1 MKREPRLLDL
11 PAFRDDSV
19 RAGMCTV
26 GALAMLP
33 SGTEKRSYENWK
45 STISNYNFGLRL

>member
-1 MKREPRLLDL
+1 MVITPLFRPLAPIL

-19 RAGMCTV
+19 AADMCTE

-33 SGTEKRSYENWK
+33 SGNEKRSYED
-45 STISNYNFGLRL
+45 